1 MDLKETLLELVKQSL
16 QRFSPYNLLYEQLA
30 QLPFNRPIYIFA
42 LGTAAY
48 QMTEAVLYHAQQEDF
63 IRVTGGLVITHY
75 GNVKKPLPNIKTVEA
90 NHFEPDENSLKA
102 GEAAIEF
109 LQNISETDILLVL
122 LSGGGSNLME
132 KPAEG
137 FSLDTIK
144 TRVKELIQKSA
155 GIEEIES
162 ERKKMSALKGGKLLQ
177 YLKVKDIY
185 IYAMSNVPGDAP
197 KYIASNPFHPDAE
210 ITIDELAADNFYRFD
225 NLTRDKFVAKDHN
238 IIYKIIA
245 NNQAFCDTVR
255 KTAADTIP
263 LLEADLLHVIMTGL
277 SGEAAKN
284 GYEIGNLA
292 RLIEKQEGS
301 GIAAFATPCLLIF
314 GGETFVSGGHKAT
327 GGSCTELALAAVE
340 GISSLLNCALLAF
353 NTKGRDGFIE
363 GAGAVIDNH
372 SKQALAKQGIK
383 IKEALQKHESYNAL
397 KAINAIIPMEN
408 TGTSVNEIV
417 LLYIQ

>member
-1 MDLKETLLELVKQSL
+1 MALKETLLELIRQSL

-48 QMTEAVLYHAQQEDF
+48 QMTEAVLYHAEQEEF
-63 IRVTGGLVITHY
+63 IRIGGGLVITHY
-75 GNVKKPLPNIKTVEA
+75 GNVRKPLKNINTIEA

-102 GEAAIEF
+102 GQAAIDF
-109 LQNISETDILLVL
+109 LSKISETDILLVL

-137 FSLDTIK
+137 FSLETIK
-144 TRVKELIQKSA
+144 TKVKELNKRGASM
-155 GIEEIES
+155 EELES

-177 YLKVKDIY
+177 HLKVKDIY

-210 ITIDELAADNFYRFD
+210 VTIDELASENFYRFD
-225 NLTRDKFVAKDHN
+225 NLTRDKFVAKDHA

-255 KTAADTIP
+255 KTAVDTIP

-277 SGEAAKN
+277 SGEALKN
-284 GYEIGNLA
+284 GLEIGNLA
-292 RLIEKQEGS
+292 RLIERQEGT

-314 GGETFVSGGHKAT
+314 GGETYVSGGQKES

-340 GISSLLNCALLAF
+340 GISSLLNCALLAY
-353 NTKGRDGFIE
+353 NTKGRDGWTE

-372 SKQALAKQGIK
+372 TKQELISKGIK
-383 IKEALQKHESYNAL
+383 IKDALQKHDSYNAL
-397 KAINAIIPMEN
+397 KAINAILPVEN
-408 TGTSVNEIV
+408 TGISVNEIV

>member
-1 MDLKETLLELVKQSL
+1 MALKETLLELVRQSL

-48 QMTEAVLYHAQQEDF
+48 QMTEAVLYHAEQEEF
-63 IRVTGGLVITHY
+63 IRIGGGLVITHY
-75 GNVKKPLPNIKTVEA
+75 GNVKKPLKNIKTMEA

-102 GEAAIEF
+102 GQAAIDF
-109 LQNISETDILLVL
+109 LSKISETDILLVL

-137 FSLDTIK
+137 FSLEDIK
-144 TRVKELIQKSA
+144 TRVKELNIRGASM
-155 GIEEIES
+155 EELES

-177 YLKVKDIY
+177 HLKVKDIS

-210 ITIDELAADNFYRFD
+210 VTIDELASENFYRFD

-277 SGEAAKN
+277 SGEALKN
-284 GYEIGNLA
+284 GLEIGNLA
-292 RLIEKQEGS
+292 RLIEKQEGT
-301 GIAAFATPCLLIF
+301 GIAAFSTPCLLIF
-314 GGETFVSGGHKAT
+314 GGETYVSGGRKES

-340 GISSLLNCALLAF
+340 GISSLLNCALLAY
-353 NTKGRDGFIE
+353 NTKGRDGWTE

-372 SKQALAKQGIK
+372 TKHELISKGIK
-383 IKEALQKHESYNAL
+383 IKDALQKHDSYNAL